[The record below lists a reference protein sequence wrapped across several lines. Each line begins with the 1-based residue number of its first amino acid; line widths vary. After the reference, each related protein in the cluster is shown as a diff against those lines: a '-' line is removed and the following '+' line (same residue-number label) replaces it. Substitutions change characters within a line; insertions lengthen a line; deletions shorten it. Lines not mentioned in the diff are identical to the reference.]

1 MTEPDRTD
9 TKGTP
14 DRDKSVGTLVNE
26 LAGLVVAY
34 IKQETVEPI
43 KSLGRFVAFGVAGA
57 VLIAVGGGV
66 LTLATVRVIQSETG
80 KHLHGDLTWVPYAG
94 GALVAAVG
102 AVWAAARIAKVG
114 K

>member
-9 TKGTP
+9 VK
-14 DRDKSVGTLVNE
+14 DRSGQDKSVGTLVNE

-57 VLIAVGGGV
+57 ILIAIGGGL
-66 LTLATVRVIQSETG
+66 LTLGTVRVIQAETG
-80 KHLHGDLTWVPYAG
+80 RHLHGNLTWVPYAG

-102 AVWAAARIAKVG
+102 AIWAAARISKVR